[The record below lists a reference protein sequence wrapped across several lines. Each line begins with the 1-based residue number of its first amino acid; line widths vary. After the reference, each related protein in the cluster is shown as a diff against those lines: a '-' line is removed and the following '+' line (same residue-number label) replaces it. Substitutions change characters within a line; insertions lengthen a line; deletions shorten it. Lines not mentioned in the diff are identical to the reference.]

1 MALFPLTVAS
11 SQPAFPADQDEV
23 KIYFVYPNT
32 KDPSIRTQV
41 QYAISYQMTNKTALI
56 NNKAVSASQNP
67 KNDNDGKGKYIIIPS
82 SEIKNGWQPGT
93 IYKVQLRTYQQG
105 EWSEWSTVCYIKA
118 TGASTDVQVEI
129 LNVLEGNTY
138 YVNSPVFK
146 GRYSN
151 PNDLS
156 ETEARYK
163 FDLCDL
169 MENIIE
175 TTGWKAHNQSNFTDS
190 VVFNTELQN
199 YTEYKV
205 KYTVETKNG
214 YIKTD
219 TYQFNCLLNILE
231 SPVIETLEAVN
242 DYEEG
247 AISLTIQN
255 FITNKDGSTMPP
267 KEEIPK
273 VTGNFILRRTDS
285 HSNFQKWEDYRYFQI
300 AEDIIDIHFNDYLV
314 ESGVEYRYGI
324 QLIHEEGYR
333 GVLYYSNTVYC
344 VYEHMFLVGDNRQL
358 KIKYNPQ
365 ISSYK
370 RQLQETKTETIG
382 SKYPFILRNGEVN
395 YFSFPINGLITYHL
409 DEQEAFCK
417 KESLIVCDPT
427 RVIYDNK
434 ERKVC
439 VNSKIRTISSDKTID
454 SIEAQFKMP
463 TQYDV
468 NLTDDNIIT
477 EREFRNQVEEFLTNG
492 NYKFF
497 KSPTEGIKIV
507 AVTGVSLTPN
517 QTLSRMIYSFS
528 STAQEVKECTLSN
541 ALDYNIIS
549 RGSYI
554 DIKDMGLTEV
564 SGNFETFTVSQDED
578 LFDKIQRSFTA
589 TSEGVVKKL
598 KYLTSISIEIQ
609 NPIAVNDKGY
619 VIQIKQSENGT
630 YEKIRISKEV
640 PFYKLDV
647 VKLYGLKAST
657 SGIEIKMWYSGV
669 SELSSTLKAINP
681 IAYKGISKFYQLYTQ
696 FSQAAANQNIIN
708 TIFEQEQTNGL
719 SLKFI
724 ANLSFLRIDAKQG
737 TQLRINGEVITIGDS
752 NSYELR
758 NVPIT
763 SAVFLSDVMASV
775 TVVYNGVLYA

>member
-11 SQPAFPADQDEV
+11 SQPAFPADQSEV
-23 KIYFVYPNT
+23 KIYFAYPNT
-32 KDPSIRTQV
+32 KDLSIRTQV
-41 QYAISYQMTNKTALI
+41 QYAISYQKTNKTALI
-56 NNKAVSASQNP
+56 NNKAVSASQDP
-67 KNDNDGKGKYIIIPS
+67 KMDEKGRYIIIPS
-82 SEIKNGWQPGT
+82 SEIKNGWEPGA

-105 EWSEWSTVCYIKA
+105 EWSEWSTICYIKA
-118 TGASTDVQVEI
+118 TGMSTNVQVEI
-129 LNVLEGNTY
+129 LNDLNGNIS

-151 PNDLS
+151 PTDLS
-156 ETEARYK
+156 ETETRYK

-169 MENIIE
+169 MENVIE
-175 TTGWKAHNQSNFTDS
+175 STGWKTHNQSNFTDS

-205 KYTVETKNG
+205 IYTVETKNG
-214 YIKTD
+214 YIKSD
-219 TYQFNCLLNILE
+219 IYQFNCLLNILK
-231 SPVIETLEAVN
+231 SPVIDTFVAKNV
-242 DYEEG
+242 YEEG
-247 AISLTIQN
+247 AIELTIQN
-255 FITNKDGSTMPP
+255 FIDGKSDTAPN
-267 KEEIPK
+267 

-285 HSNFQKWEDYRYFQI
+285 RSNFQKWEDYRYFQI
-300 AEDIIDIHFNDYLV
+300 ADDIIDIHFNDYLV

-333 GVLYYSNTVYC
+333 GVLYYSNTAYC
-344 VYEHMFLVGDNRQL
+344 AYEHMFLVGDNRQL

-417 KESLIVCDPT
+417 RESLIVCDPT
-427 RVIYDNK
+427 RVIYNDEK
-434 ERKVC
+434 QRDIC
-439 VNSKIRTISSDKTID
+439 VNKKTKAVSSDKIID
-454 SIEAQFKMP
+454 NIKARFTMP
-463 TQYDV
+463 NLYDV
-468 NLTDDNIIT
+468 NLTDDNVIT

-507 AVTGVSLTPN
+507 AITGVSLTPN
-517 QTLSRMIYSFS
+517 QTLSRMIHSFS
-528 STAQEVKECTLSN
+528 STAQEVKECTLPN
-541 ALDYNIIS
+541 ALDYGIIS

-554 DIKDMGLTEV
+554 DVRDMGYTDV
-564 SGNFETFTVSQDED
+564 SGNFQAFTLSQDED
-578 LFDKIQRSFTA
+578 LFDKIQRSLAA
-589 TSEGVVKKL
+589 TSTDGIVKKL
-598 KYLTSISIEIQ
+598 KYLSYIKIEIL
-609 NPIAVNDKGY
+609 NPMAVNDKGY
-619 VIQIKQSENGT
+619 IIQIKQSENGP

-640 PFYKLDV
+640 PVYELSV
-647 VKLYGLKAST
+647 VNLYGLKAST
-657 SGIEIKMWYSGV
+657 AGINITLTYEGV
-669 SELSSTLKAINP
+669 TELNSTLKAISP
-681 IAYKGISKFYQLYTQ
+681 TAYKGISKFYQLYNQ
-696 FSQAAANQNIIN
+696 FSQALANQDIIK
-708 TIFEQEQTNGL
+708 TILEQEQGNGTNL
-719 SLKFI
+719 YFI

-737 TQLRINGEVITIGDS
+737 TQIKVNGEEITIGNS

-763 SAVFLSDVMASV
+763 SAVFITDTMASV